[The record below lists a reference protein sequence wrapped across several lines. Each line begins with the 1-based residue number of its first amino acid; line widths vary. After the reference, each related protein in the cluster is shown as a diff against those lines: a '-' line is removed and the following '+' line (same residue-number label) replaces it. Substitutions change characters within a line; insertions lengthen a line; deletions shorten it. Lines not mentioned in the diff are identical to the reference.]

1 MIYCHKK
8 KQLIRGDFTKRR
20 IMLMAA
26 LLSALSLYGCSHRNY
41 VKADLPD
48 TQTTE
53 SKETTTISA
62 SSVIEVQNESES
74 KESLSSDPKSG
85 AGTSIYVYK
94 NDKVTIEYPVLTQ
107 LADESKLEAVNNLL
121 KGNALE
127 IIKAYSV
134 DPSKDSLTVSADI
147 ISADRNR
154 ISVAYTGM
162 LSVNGAAHPT
172 NVYYTSVVDLKTASN
187 IRLTD
192 YVDPKLLA
200 EYVLSDKC
208 KFYNTSSELN
218 EALMSIRSDMDE
230 KTYTNIFK
238 NADFSSNQP
247 EKGSAEFPESFSYE
261 DQGVIIVSIPV
272 AHAFGDFALIE
283 YTPETK

>member
-1 MIYCHKK
+1 
-8 KQLIRGDFTKRR
+8 
-20 IMLMAA
+20 MLMAA

-53 SKETTTISA
+53 GREITAVSD

-74 KESLSSDPKSG
+74 TQSLSTDPKSG
-85 AGTSIYVYK
+85 VATSIYVYK

-107 LADESKLEAVNNLL
+107 SEDESKLEAVNNLL
-121 KGNALE
+121 KDNALE
-127 IIKAYSV
+127 IIKTYSV

-162 LSVNGAAHPT
+162 FSADGAAHPA
-172 NVYYTSVVDLKTASN
+172 NVYYTSVIDLKTARN

-200 EYVLSDKC
+200 EYVLSDQC

-218 EALMSIRSDMDE
+218 EALMSARSDMDKE
-230 KTYTNIFK
+230 TYTKIFQ
-238 NADFSSNQP
+238 NADFSSEQR
-247 EKGSAEFPESFSYE
+247 EKGTAEFPESFSYE

-272 AHAFGDFALIE
+272 AHALGDFALIE

>member
-1 MIYCHKK
+1 
-8 KQLIRGDFTKRR
+8 
-20 IMLMAA
+20 MLMAA

-41 VKADLPD
+41 VKADLSD
-48 TQTTE
+48 IQTNG
-53 SKETTTISA
+53 SKETTAITA
-62 SSVIEVQNESES
+62 SSAIEVQNESES
-74 KESLSSDPKSG
+74 TNSLNTEPGSG
-85 AGTSIYVYK
+85 IATSIYVYK

-107 LADESKLEAVNNLL
+107 TADESKPEAVNNLL
-121 KGNALE
+121 KDNALE

-147 ISADRNR
+147 ISADRSR

-162 LSVNGAAHPT
+162 LSAEGAAHPT
-172 NVYYTSVVDLKTASN
+172 NVYYTSVVDLKTAGN
-187 IRLTD
+187 VRLTD

-208 KFYNTSSELN
+208 KFYNTSPELN
-218 EALMSIRSDMDE
+218 EALMSARSDMDE
-230 KTYTNIFK
+230 KTYTKIFQ
-238 NADFSSNQP
+238 NADFSSEQP
-247 EKGSAEFPESFSYE
+247 QKGAAEFPESFSYE

-272 AHAFGDFALIE
+272 AHALGDFALIE